1 MADENNPDNENK
13 NDAIDV
19 IINKND
25 AIEGILKA
33 SMGRVEGYGD
43 IQAQTPINNVIG
55 FPGILRMPNPTQS
68 LLNPPTAPEMKEA
81 SEQISY
87 HDILNNIHDTLLDL
101 KLGILNMIKTT
112 TRLHEESK
120 PSRIEQTKR
129 SSEGI
134 ASAAVGE
141 SLGLGAAAGGL
152 LKGGSIGLLGFMAIL
167 PVLSAAWLKM
177 RGGEISEK
185 FKDLTDKMRAFF
197 LGLGSFG
204 LAPLLTKVPV
214 VGKVF
219 SQIGSFFQS
228 IGAAFNMPLM
238 KRFTDGA
245 AKTGS
250 IITKFASTIGILL
263 KPFSIIIRP
272 ALALAR
278 AIPGFGQALTAIIA
292 IFDGLVASVKVL
304 QEGGSIFDAI
314 KAFFVGAIDGFF
326 NPIVDLIDLLTFG
339 LIPDGFIDAIKDPFA
354 RIMPWFEAAAKPI
367 FDVLENLGDFFKSI
381 FEGDLLGA
389 VSALGSAVSSAVS
402 ALVSA
407 VSRYILILP
416 NLVLRALER
425 IFPDFIGGIRETI
438 MQIQDWVMGK
448 VNALNP
454 FAKSVEE
461 QNIEMVRTQRE
472 GRIQAEADE
481 LFGPTENLNRRERQE
496 RNRFIRERE
505 REMNREIR
513 SARRELG
520 DEGASDLLV
529 RQERHEVMRAGLQQQ
544 NVTVVNNNVDNSSVM
559 NQQSNISGGG
569 GSRASAQNPVMAY

>member
-1 MADENNPDNENK
+1 MADENK
-13 NDAIDV
+13 NQALG
-19 IINKND
+19 
-25 AIEGILKA
+25 EILQA
-33 SMGRVEGYGD
+33 SMDRVEGYGD
-43 IQAQTPINNVIG
+43 IQTKTS
-55 FPGILRMPNPTQS
+55 MT
-68 LLNPPTAPEMKEA
+68 LLNPPTSPAIEETPREDP
-81 SEQISY
+81 STQILY
-87 HDILNNIHDTLLDL
+87 NIHNTL
-101 KLGILNMIKTT
+101 IEMIKLQAKEFTEIKDLIT
-112 TRLHEESK
+112 PDRDRFAE
-120 PSRIEQTKR
+120 TKS

-141 SLGLGAAAGGL
+141 SLGIGAGAGRL

-214 VGKVF
+214 AGKVF

-245 AKTGS
+245 AGKTGS

-314 KAFFVGAIDGFF
+314 KAFFVGAVDGFF
-326 NPIVDLIDLLTFG
+326 NSIVDLIDLLTFG

-354 RIMPWFEAAAKPI
+354 KIMPLFEAAAKPM

-389 VSALGSAVSSAVS
+389 VNGLASTVSSVV
-402 ALVSA
+402 LM
-407 VSRYILILP
+407 LP
-416 NLVLRALER
+416 NQVLGTLEQ
-425 IFPDFIGGIRETI
+425 IFPDFIGGIRET
-438 MQIQDWVMGK
+438 MSQIQDWVMGK

-481 LFGPTENLNRRERQE
+481 RFGPMESLNRRERGE

-529 RQERHEVMRAGLQQQ
+529 RQERHEILNAGLRQ
-544 NVTVVNNNVDNSSVM
+544 NVTVVNNTVDNSSVM

>member
-13 NDAIDV
+13 NQAIG
-19 IINKND
+19 
-25 AIEGILKA
+25 EILQA
-33 SMGRVEGYGD
+33 SMDRVEGYGD
-43 IQAQTPINNVIG
+43 IQTKTS
-55 FPGILRMPNPTQS
+55 MT
-68 LLNPPTAPEMKEA
+68 LLNPPTSPAIEETPREDP
-81 SEQISY
+81 SIQILY
-87 HDILNNIHDTLLDL
+87 DIHNTL
-101 KLGILNMIKTT
+101 IEMIKLQAKEFTQIKDLIAPN
-112 TRLHEESK
+112 RD
-120 PSRIEQTKR
+120 RIQETKR

-141 SLGLGAAAGGL
+141 SLGIGAAAGGL

-245 AKTGS
+245 GKTGS

-326 NPIVDLIDLLTFG
+326 NSIVDLIDLLTFG

-438 MQIQDWVMGK
+438 TQIQDWVMGK

-481 LFGPTENLNRRERQE
+481 RFGPMESLNRRERGE

-529 RQERHEVMRAGLQQQ
+529 RQERHEMLNAGLRQ
-544 NVTVVNNNVDNSSVM
+544 NVTVVNNTVDNSSVM

>member
-13 NDAIDV
+13 NQAIG
-19 IINKND
+19 
-25 AIEGILKA
+25 EILQA
-33 SMGRVEGYGD
+33 SMDRVEGYGD
-43 IQAQTPINNVIG
+43 IQTKTS
-55 FPGILRMPNPTQS
+55 MT
-68 LLNPPTAPEMKEA
+68 LLNPPTSIAIEETPREDP
-81 SEQISY
+81 SIQILY
-87 HDILNNIHDTLLDL
+87 DIHNTLLDML
-101 KLGILNMIKTT
+101 RLQAKEFTQIKD
-112 TRLHEESK
+112 LIA
-120 PSRIEQTKR
+120 PNRIRETKR

-141 SLGLGAAAGGL
+141 SLGIGAAAGGL

-245 AKTGS
+245 GKTGS

-326 NPIVDLIDLLTFG
+326 NSIVDLIDLLTFG

-354 RIMPWFEAAAKPI
+354 RIMPLFEAAAKPM

-389 VSALGSAVSSAVS
+389 VNGLASTVSSVV
-402 ALVSA
+402 LM
-407 VSRYILILP
+407 LP
-416 NLVLRALER
+416 NQVLGTLEQ
-425 IFPDFIGGIRETI
+425 IFPDFIGGIRET
-438 MQIQDWVMGK
+438 MSQIQDWVMGK

-481 LFGPTENLNRRERQE
+481 RFGPVESLNRRERGE

-529 RQERHEVMRAGLQQQ
+529 RQERHEMLNAGLRQ
-544 NVTVVNNNVDNSSVM
+544 NVTVVNNTVDNSSVM

>member
-1 MADENNPDNENK
+1 MADENNPDIENK
-13 NDAIDV
+13 NQAIR
-19 IINKND
+19 
-25 AIEGILKA
+25 EILQA
-33 SMGRVEGYGD
+33 SMDRVEGYGD
-43 IQAQTPINNVIG
+43 IQTQTS
-55 FPGILRMPNPTQS
+55 MT
-68 LLNPPTAPEMKEA
+68 LLNPPTSPAIEETPREDP
-81 SEQISY
+81 STQILY
-87 HDILNNIHDTLLDL
+87 NIHNTL
-101 KLGILNMIKTT
+101 IEMIKLQAKEFTEIKDLIT
-112 TRLHEESK
+112 PDRDRFAE
-120 PSRIEQTKR
+120 TKS

-141 SLGLGAAAGGL
+141 SLGIGAGAGRL

-314 KAFFVGAIDGFF
+314 KAFFVGAVDGFF
-326 NPIVDLIDLLTFG
+326 NSIVDLIDLLTFG
-339 LIPDGFIDAIKDPFA
+339 LIPDGFIDAIKNPFA
-354 RIMPWFEAAAKPI
+354 KIMPLFEAAAKPM

-389 VSALGSAVSSAVS
+389 VNGLASTVSSVV
-402 ALVSA
+402 LM
-407 VSRYILILP
+407 LP
-416 NLVLRALER
+416 NQVLGTLEQ
-425 IFPDFIGGIRETI
+425 IFPDFIGGIRET
-438 MQIQDWVMGK
+438 MSQIQDWVMGK

-481 LFGPTENLNRRERQE
+481 RFGPMESLNRRERGE

-529 RQERHEVMRAGLQQQ
+529 RQERHEMLNAGLRQ
-544 NVTVVNNNVDNSSVM
+544 NVTVVNNTVDNSSVM

>member
-13 NDAIDV
+13 NQAIG
-19 IINKND
+19 
-25 AIEGILKA
+25 EILRT
-33 SMGRVEGYGD
+33 SMDRVEGYGD
-43 IQAQTPINNVIG
+43 IQTKTS
-55 FPGILRMPNPTQS
+55 MT
-68 LLNPPTAPEMKEA
+68 LLNPPTSIAIEETPREDP
-81 SEQISY
+81 SIQILY
-87 HDILNNIHDTLLDL
+87 DIHNTLLDML
-101 KLGILNMIKTT
+101 RLQAKEFTQIKD
-112 TRLHEESK
+112 LIA
-120 PSRIEQTKR
+120 PNRIRETKR

-141 SLGLGAAAGGL
+141 SLGIGAAAGGI

-204 LAPLLTKVPV
+204 LAPLLIKVPV

-228 IGAAFNMPLM
+228 IGAAFNMPLI

-245 AKTGS
+245 GKTGS

-314 KAFFVGAIDGFF
+314 KAFFVGAVDGFF
-326 NPIVDLIDLLTFG
+326 NSIVDLIDLLTFG

-354 RIMPWFEAAAKPI
+354 RIMPLFEAAARPI

-389 VSALGSAVSSAVS
+389 VSALGSTVSSVV
-402 ALVSA
+402 LM
-407 VSRYILILP
+407 LP
-416 NLVLRALER
+416 NQVLGALER

-481 LFGPTENLNRRERQE
+481 RFGPVESLNRRERGE

-529 RQERHEVMRAGLQQQ
+529 RQERHEMLNAGLRQ
-544 NVTVVNNNVDNSSVM
+544 NVTVVNNTVDNSSVM

>member
-13 NDAIDV
+13 NQAIG
-19 IINKND
+19 
-25 AIEGILKA
+25 EILQA
-33 SMGRVEGYGD
+33 SMDRVEGYGD
-43 IQAQTPINNVIG
+43 IQTKTS
-55 FPGILRMPNPTQS
+55 MT
-68 LLNPPTAPEMKEA
+68 LLNPPTSAAIEETPREDP
-81 SEQISY
+81 STQILY
-87 HDILNNIHDTLLDL
+87 DIHNTLLDML
-101 KLGILNMIKTT
+101 RLQAKEFTQIKD
-112 TRLHEESK
+112 LIA
-120 PSRIEQTKR
+120 PNRIRETKR

-134 ASAAVGE
+134 SSAAVGE
-141 SLGLGAAAGGL
+141 SLGIGAGAGRL

-167 PVLSAAWLKM
+167 PVLSAAWLEM

-245 AKTGS
+245 GKTGS

-326 NPIVDLIDLLTFG
+326 NSIVDLIDLLTFG
-339 LIPDGFIDAIKDPFA
+339 LIPDGFIDAIKNPFA
-354 RIMPWFEAAAKPI
+354 KIMPLFEAAAKPM

-389 VSALGSAVSSAVS
+389 VNGLASTVSSVV
-402 ALVSA
+402 LM
-407 VSRYILILP
+407 LP
-416 NLVLRALER
+416 NQVLGTLEQ
-425 IFPDFIGGIRETI
+425 IFPDFIGGIRET
-438 MQIQDWVMGK
+438 MSQIQDWVMGK

-481 LFGPTENLNRRERQE
+481 RFGPMESLNRRERGE

-529 RQERHEVMRAGLQQQ
+529 RQERHEMLNAGLRQ
-544 NVTVVNNNVDNSSVM
+544 NVTVVNNTVDNSSVM

>member
-1 MADENNPDNENK
+1 MADENK
-13 NDAIDV
+13 NQALG
-19 IINKND
+19 
-25 AIEGILKA
+25 EILQA
-33 SMGRVEGYGD
+33 SMDRVEGYGD
-43 IQAQTPINNVIG
+43 IQTKTS
-55 FPGILRMPNPTQS
+55 MT
-68 LLNPPTAPEMKEA
+68 LLNPPTSPAIKETPGEDP
-81 SEQISY
+81 STLILY
-87 HDILNNIHDTLLDL
+87 DIHNTLLDML
-101 KLGILNMIKTT
+101 KLQSKEFTKIKD
-112 TRLHEESK
+112 LIA
-120 PSRIEQTKR
+120 PNRIRETKR

-134 ASAAVGE
+134 SSAAVGE
-141 SLGLGAAAGGL
+141 SLGIGATAGGL

-167 PVLSAAWLKM
+167 PVLSAAWLEM

-245 AKTGS
+245 AGKTGS

-326 NPIVDLIDLLTFG
+326 NSIVDLIDLLTFG

-354 RIMPWFEAAAKPI
+354 RIMPLFEAAAKPM

-389 VSALGSAVSSAVS
+389 VNGLASTVSSVV
-402 ALVSA
+402 LM
-407 VSRYILILP
+407 LP
-416 NLVLRALER
+416 NQVLGTLEQ
-425 IFPDFIGGIRETI
+425 IFPDFIGGIRET
-438 MQIQDWVMGK
+438 MSQIQDWVMGK

-481 LFGPTENLNRRERQE
+481 RFGPMESLNRRERGE

-529 RQERHEVMRAGLQQQ
+529 RQERHEMLNAGLRQ
-544 NVTVVNNNVDNSSVM
+544 NVTVVNNTVDNSSVM

>member
-13 NDAIDV
+13 NQAIG
-19 IINKND
+19 
-25 AIEGILKA
+25 EILRT
-33 SMGRVEGYGD
+33 SMDRVEGYGD
-43 IQAQTPINNVIG
+43 IQTKTS
-55 FPGILRMPNPTQS
+55 MT
-68 LLNPPTAPEMKEA
+68 LLNPPTSPAIEEAPQED
-81 SEQISY
+81 SGVLVLY
-87 HDILNNIHDTLLDL
+87 DIHNTLLDML
-101 KLGILNMIKTT
+101 KLQAKEFVQIKD
-112 TRLHEESK
+112 LIA
-120 PSRIEQTKR
+120 PNRIRETKS

-141 SLGLGAAAGGL
+141 SLGIGAGAGRL

-304 QEGGSIFDAI
+304 QKGGSIFDAI

-326 NPIVDLIDLLTFG
+326 NSIVDLIDLLTFG
-339 LIPDGFIDAIKDPFA
+339 LIPDGFIDAIKNPFA
-354 RIMPWFEAAAKPI
+354 KIMPLFEAAARPI

-389 VSALGSAVSSAVS
+389 VSALGSTVSSVV
-402 ALVSA
+402 LM
-407 VSRYILILP
+407 LP
-416 NLVLRALER
+416 NQVLGALEQ
-425 IFPDFIGGIRETI
+425 IFPDFIGGIRET
-438 MQIQDWVMGK
+438 MTQIQDWVMGK
-448 VNALNP
+448 INALNP

-481 LFGPTENLNRRERQE
+481 LFGPMESLNRRERGE

-529 RQERHEVMRAGLQQQ
+529 RQERHEMLNAGLRQ

>member
-13 NDAIDV
+13 NQAIR
-19 IINKND
+19 
-25 AIEGILKA
+25 EILQA
-33 SMGRVEGYGD
+33 SMDRVEGYGD
-43 IQAQTPINNVIG
+43 IQTKTS
-55 FPGILRMPNPTQS
+55 MT
-68 LLNPPTAPEMKEA
+68 LLNPPTSPAIEETPREDP
-81 SEQISY
+81 SIQILY
-87 HDILNNIHDTLLDL
+87 DIHNTLLDML
-101 KLGILNMIKTT
+101 RLQAKEFTQIKDLIAPD
-112 TRLHEESK
+112 RDRFAE
-120 PSRIEQTKR
+120 TKS

-141 SLGLGAAAGGL
+141 SLGIGAGAGRL

-326 NPIVDLIDLLTFG
+326 NSIVDLIDLLTFG
-339 LIPDGFIDAIKDPFA
+339 LIPDGFIDAIKNPFA
-354 RIMPWFEAAAKPI
+354 KIMPLFEAAAKPM

-389 VSALGSAVSSAVS
+389 VNGLASTVSSVV
-402 ALVSA
+402 LM
-407 VSRYILILP
+407 LP
-416 NLVLRALER
+416 NQVLGTLEQ
-425 IFPDFIGGIRETI
+425 IFPDFIGGIRET
-438 MQIQDWVMGK
+438 MSQIQDWVMGK

-481 LFGPTENLNRRERQE
+481 RFGPMESLNRRERGE

-529 RQERHEVMRAGLQQQ
+529 RQERHEMLNAGLRQ
-544 NVTVVNNNVDNSSVM
+544 NVTVVNNTVDNSSVM